1 MQGGAVQGIG
11 WALNEEYYMSDDGAM
26 QNTSLLDYRMP
37 TALDLPM
44 IDTVIVEVA
53 KPASP
58 LRRARRGRGAAG
70 TAARGGRKRHLRHA
84 IGVRMYDLPMNPAS
98 IVKAIQSK
106 NGG

>member
-1 MQGGAVQGIG
+1 
-11 WALNEEYYMSDDGAM
+11 M

-53 KPASP
+53 NPAHPYGVRGVAEVP
-58 LRRARRGRGAAG
+58 LVPPLAAV
-70 TAARGGRKRHLRHA
+70 ANAVYDA

-98 IVKAIQSK
+98 IVKAVQSN